1 MECVYCKKSYS
12 STSSLLHHQRTT
24 KVCLKIQ
31 EEKGVAKRQEFDCKY
46 CKKPLTSKYNLDNH
60 LSVCKYKI
68 KEDSKKDA
76 LILVEQ
82 QILYEHEKVA
92 SLFRDKQEKLENE
105 LLLKEEEIKLLK
117 EKLHKKEKSP
127 RIINKNKHITNIT
140 NNILTIYEVMSPQH
154 VQDFFKKNYNL
165 DTLLGGQKALA
176 RFVNDGFLKESQVY
190 LCGDRSRQKFYIV
203 KDGEKTEDTNCDA
216 IIGLTAPGIPHV
228 QDVYETA
235 LFDLPEAVTEDM
247 VQDNYQNIMT
257 MDNQRVDFKAEM
269 SKIVSSETSL
279 VRKDHLY
286 KNVFQEMRA
295 RSERLGLMEREQKA
309 S

>member
-1 MECVYCKKSYS
+1 MDCVYCKKSYS

-31 EEKGVAKRQEFDCKY
+31 EEKGVAKRQEFDCQY

-68 KEDSKKDA
+68 KEDTKKDA
-76 LILVEQ
+76 LILLEQ
-82 QILYEHEKVA
+82 HVSEKEKIA
-92 SLFRDKQEKLENE
+92 SLFREKQEKLEKE
-105 LLLKEEEIKLLK
+105 ILLKDQEIKLLK
-117 EKLHKKEKSP
+117 EKLSKKEKSP
-127 RIINKNKHITNIT
+127 RIINKNKHITIT
-140 NNILTIYEVMSPQH
+140 NNILNIYEVMSPEH
-154 VQDFFKKNYNL
+154 VQDFFKKHYNL

-176 RFVNDGFLKESQVY
+176 RFVNDGFLKESQAY
-190 LCGDRSRQKFYIV
+190 LCGDRSRQKFYII

-269 SKIVSSETSL
+269 SKIVPSETTMVS
-279 VRKDHLY
+279 KDNVY
-286 KNVFQEMRA
+286 KNVFQEMRE
-295 RSERLGLMEREQKA
+295 RSERLGLTEREQTV
-309 S
+309 